1 MQWIRA
7 IGVHASLVEGIK
19 MPDAWQKI
27 TPHMLRHSLNTMLRV
42 AGLPDV
48 LVAEYM
54 SWEHQVNAVQQGYTH
69 IYSTNLRPV
78 AKKIDVLLGYDA
90 KGGRLELLG

>member
-1 MQWIRA
+1 
-7 IGVHASLVEGIK
+7 
-19 MPDAWQKI
+19 
-27 TPHMLRHSLNTMLRV
+27 MLRI

-54 SWEHQVNAVQQGYTH
+54 SWEHQVNAVQAGYTH

-78 AKKIDVLLGYDA
+78 AKKID
-90 KGGRLELLG
+90 ELLECRRDHQKTFSNV